1 MHCGALTEKIMKLT
15 EKASLPNALLI
26 SICTPELK
34 GDEAAESLAELAR
47 LVTTLGFKVVGSQ
60 TQKLNS
66 TNKANVL
73 GAGKLADVAQLTGNQ
88 GEIEENQETEIP
100 PDEINIDSI
109 PENIESQDLPY
120 GCADVVVFDCDL
132 SPSQLR
138 NVENQLGVE
147 VFDRTG
153 IIIEIFSRHAR
164 TKTARL
170 QVEIARLNYVAP
182 RLRETSTGDR
192 DRQMGKGAGETNL
205 ELNRR
210 KVRDQIA
217 ALKRELASVQDEM
230 RGRRTQRSDNY
241 CVALVGYTNAGK
253 SSLMRAITG
262 SDVEGENKLF
272 ATLDTTVRALYP
284 PTQPRILVSDTVGFI
299 KKLPHDLVASF
310 HSTLAEAQDASLLL
324 YVVDASDPSFR
335 TQLDVVHQ
343 VLGDV
348 GVEDSNK
355 LLVLNKSDL
364 LSDDQQQ
371 ALLEEFPAAML
382 TSARNASDITK
393 LHRYIKDISLDGM
406 IEEEIIVPYTAN
418 GIIGEIRS
426 VMNVIKEEY
435 EYEHTKLTVRSSAVN
450 LARLQKR
457 MDELNGRKDT
467 VVRDKWRF
475 RG

>member
-1 MHCGALTEKIMKLT
+1 MKIT
-15 EKASLPNALLI
+15 EKASLTNALLI
-26 SICTPELK
+26 SIWTPELN
-34 GDEAAESLAELAR
+34 GDEAIESLAELAR
-47 LVTTLGFKVVGSQ
+47 LVTTLGFKVVGTQS
-60 TQKLNS
+60 QKLNS
-66 TNKANVL
+66 TKRANVL
-73 GAGKLADVAQLTGNQ
+73 GLGKLADIAQLTGNQ
-88 GEIEENQETEIP
+88 GEVDREEEFEDPTQA
-100 PDEINIDSI
+100 IDISEI
-109 PENIESQDLPY
+109 PENIPSADLAF

-164 TKTARL
+164 TKTAKL

-210 KVRDQIA
+210 KVRDQLA
-217 ALKRELASVQDEM
+217 ELKHELANVQDAM
-230 RGRRTQRSDNY
+230 KGRRTQRSELF

-253 SSLMRAITG
+253 SSMMRKITG

-284 PTQPRILVSDTVGFI
+284 ETQPRILVSDTVGFI

-310 HSTLAEAQDASLLL
+310 HSTLAEAHDASLLL

-335 TQLDVVHQ
+335 AQLDVVHQ
-343 VLGDV
+343 VLAEV
-348 GVEDSNK
+348 GVSESEK

-364 LSDDQQQ
+364 LTVAQQQ
-371 ALLEEFPAAML
+371 ALMEEFPDAMM
-382 TSARNASDITK
+382 TSAHNPDDVSK
-393 LHRYIKDISLDGM
+393 LHKYIVGVSLGGL
-406 IEEEIIVPYTAN
+406 IEEEIIVPYTAK

-426 VMNVIKEEY
+426 SMSVMDEVY
-435 EYEHTKLTVRSSAVN
+435 EYDHIKLTVRASHVS

-457 MDELNGRKDT
+457 MDELAGKKD
-467 VVRDKWRF
+467 VKVRDKWRLKNE
-475 RG
+475 